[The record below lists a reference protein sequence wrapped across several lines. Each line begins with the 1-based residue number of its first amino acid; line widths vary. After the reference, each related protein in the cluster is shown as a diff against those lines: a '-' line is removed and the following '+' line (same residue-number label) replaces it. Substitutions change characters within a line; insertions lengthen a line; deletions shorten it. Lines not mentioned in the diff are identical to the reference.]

1 MPFLRNTLQNETLS
15 PNLMAKK
22 QNHKWEISLEHN
34 SRNANYHSELLF
46 PSVNIVI
53 FRLLFT

>member
-1 MPFLRNTLQNETLS
+1 MPILRNTLQNETLS

-46 PSVNIVI
+46 PSVK
-53 FRLLFT
+53 FAA